1 MNSLLSR
8 KVGLLMLLPTVA
20 LFAGIGIGKEVWQT
34 DPVETQVIPAPT
46 LRGYSGDA
54 LRQLC
59 VHTAAFTEFANA
71 DSTTDGV
78 REERRLSALQIAAT
92 PLSDRG
98 LVCTASASV
107 LSRTSMPGGTALH
120 NTKDARITFLVAI
133 NGDSEL
139 ISDDF
144 AKALLASKTVGVMAS
159 NWGNDGSVVPVP
171 KLNFGKY

>member
-1 MNSLLSR
+1 MKSIISR
-8 KVGLLMLLPTVA
+8 RVGLQILLPTVA
-20 LFAGIGIGKEVWQT
+20 VFVGIGIGKVIWQT
-34 DPVETQVIPAPT
+34 VPVETQVIPAPS

-59 VHTAAFTEFANA
+59 VHTAVFSEFAKA
-71 DSTTDGV
+71 GGITDGV
-78 REERRLSALQIAAT
+78 REERRLSGLQLAAT

-120 NTKDARITFLVAI
+120 SKNDARITFLVAI
-133 NGDSEL
+133 NGDAEL

-144 AKALLASKTVGVMAS
+144 AKALLASKAVGVMAS
-159 NWGNDGSVVPVP
+159 NLGNDGSVVPVP